1 MACGRYRTCSEALH
15 EAGREGS
22 GSFGGCRVESSS
34 SWKALC
40 SAHDAREPSLSV
52 FEADDG
58 RTLIKCFAGCE
69 AIEIVAKLGLEK
81 GDLFERRNGHR
92 KTLTLPP
99 ENDTV
104 RGEDIPH
111 SRSTERRQFPP
122 TPRKEVSDGSL
133 A

>member
-1 MACGRYRTCSEALH
+1 MKPVEKVLGRL
-15 EAGREGS
+15 EGV
-22 GSFGGCRVESSS
+22 VESSS

-81 GDLFERRNGHR
+81 GDLFERRNEHR

-104 RGEDIPH
+104 GGEDIPH
-111 SRSTERRQFPP
+111 SRSTERTQFPP